1 MSDYPSDLSDL
12 QWQAVRHC
20 IPPAQ
25 PVGVSRQVSLRAVV
39 NAIRYRQRSGC
50 AWRLLPHDF
59 PHWRTVYG
67 YDQQW
72 QCDGTWRKIDRAL
85 RDLRMQSPSNVAVV
99 ALEGDALHLVT
110 GAVADPLR

>member
-1 MSDYPSDLSDL
+1 MSDYPSDLSDP
-12 QWQAVRHC
+12 QWEAVRQC
-20 IPPAQ
+20 IPPAR

-50 AWRLLPHDF
+50 PWRLLPHDF

-72 QCDGTWRKIDRAL
+72 QGDGTWRGIESAL
-85 RDLRMQSPSNVAVV
+85 RQLRVHIPASVPVAVPASISAPLV
-99 ALEGDALHLVT
+99 AD
-110 GAVADPLR
+110 AVADPLG